1 MSCSVHDAIMLEQRG
16 IPTAAVCT
24 ADFIAGGRMQAA
36 SLRMPAYAIVSVP
49 QNYIT
54 STPDEVRALAEASLE
69 EVLKRLMEA

>member
-1 MSCSVHDAIMLEQRG
+1 MLEQRG
-16 IPTAAVCT
+16 IPTVAVCT

-36 SLRMPAYAIVSVP
+36 SLRMPDYPIISVP

-69 EVLKRLMEA
+69 DVLKRFMAA

>member
-1 MSCSVHDAIMLEQRG
+1 MLEQRG

-36 SLRMPAYAIVSVP
+36 SLRMPDYPILSVP

-54 STPDEVRALAEASLE
+54 STPDEVQGLAVASVE
-69 EVLKRLMEA
+69 DVLKRFTVA

>member
-1 MSCSVHDAIMLEQRG
+1 MHDAIMLEQRG
-16 IPTAAVCT
+16 IPTVAVCT

-36 SLRMPAYAIVSVP
+36 SLRMPDYPIISVP

-69 EVLKRLMEA
+69 DVLKRFMAA

>member
-1 MSCSVHDAIMLEQRG
+1 MLEQRS
-16 IPTAAVCT
+16 IPTVAVCT

-36 SLRMPAYAIVSVP
+36 SLRMPDYPIISVP

-69 EVLKRLMEA
+69 DVLKRFMAA